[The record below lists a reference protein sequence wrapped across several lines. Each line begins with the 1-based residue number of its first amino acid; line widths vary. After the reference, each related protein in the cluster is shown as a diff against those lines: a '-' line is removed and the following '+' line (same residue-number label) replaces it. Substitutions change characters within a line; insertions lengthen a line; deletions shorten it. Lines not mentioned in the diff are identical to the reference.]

1 MPPHMLSVEFE
12 NFKAITLNLRERREG
27 VTEFAHSIQIHF
39 GFHLVGGQ
47 RATRELKAHMF
58 NRRLGETLPVNS
70 VNSPHHVPAIIV
82 LGTYFRMI
90 RDQAPNIV
98 TRVEQEASHDVPYF
112 LGRFL
117 GALPYHSAIF
127 DSLEKWRKLNGRE
140 GFAGMPLE
148 CQVPTR

>member
-1 MPPHMLSVEFE
+1 M
-12 NFKAITLNLRERREG
+12 
-27 VTEFAHSIQIHF
+27 
-39 GFHLVGGQ
+39 GGQ

-70 VNSPHHVPAIIV
+70 VNSPHHRSSNNC
-82 LGTYFRMI
+82 LGNLLSMI
-90 RDQAPNIV
+90 RDLAPNIV

-148 CQVPTR
+148 CQVPTL